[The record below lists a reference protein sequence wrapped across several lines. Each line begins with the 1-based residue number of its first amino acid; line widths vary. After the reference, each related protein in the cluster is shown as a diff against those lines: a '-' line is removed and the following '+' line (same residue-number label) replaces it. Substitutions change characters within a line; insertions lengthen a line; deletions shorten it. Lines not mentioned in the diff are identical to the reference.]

1 MHTEYVEN
9 YFINPAF
16 DYGIK
21 SYLYLK
27 EGQPYNKRYTFE
39 MYVIKAL
46 TIIYGEKAVLLPYK
60 IDNEK
65 AFECNLIM
73 YDLSEKDMK
82 EFIKDMNLY
91 YEFMNHLEEGK
102 STTGLVED
110 IEKILLTMIMKR
122 SATKEFTKEEI
133 RTFDEI
139 FNPNGGELKNLKSL
153 VSKNQGLI
161 INTWKESR
169 YEITNTQLNL
179 MAVNPNLLHPSQYQK
194 YGYDIRQIAKLSEDK
209 INSINV
215 KISEEEKKVIRNKKK
230 IPFFKM
236 KLSCG
241 NGFINALCL
250 TSIVCTEIM
259 IGLVIVAFYGGK

>member
-1 MHTEYVEN
+1 MHTEYVDN

-16 DYGIK
+16 EYGIK
-21 SYLYLK
+21 SYMYFK
-27 EGQPYNKRYTFE
+27 EGQPYNKKYTFE

-46 TIIYGEKAVLLPYK
+46 TIIYGEKAILLPYK

-73 YDLSEKDMK
+73 YDLSEREMK
-82 EFIKDMNLY
+82 EFIKDMESYYNFMENLDNGT
-91 YEFMNHLEEGK
+91 E
-102 STTGLVED
+102 TTGLVES
-110 IEKILLTMIMKR
+110 IEKILLNMIMKR

-139 FNPNGGELKNLKSL
+139 FNPNGGELKTLKEL
-153 VSKNQGLI
+153 VSRNQGLI
-161 INTWKESR
+161 ISTWKENK

-194 YGYDIRQIAKLSEDK
+194 YGYDIRQIAKLSEEK
-209 INSINV
+209 INSINEQIMQEENKDKTV
-215 KISEEEKKVIRNKKK
+215 KKKVSLL
-230 IPFFKM
+230 KM

-241 NGFINALCL
+241 NGFINTLILA
-250 TSIVCTEIM
+250 SIICTELM
-259 IGLVIVAFYGGK
+259 IGFIVLACLGG

>member
-16 DYGIK
+16 EYGIK
-21 SYLYLK
+21 SYMYLK
-27 EGQPYNKRYTFE
+27 EGEPYNKKYTFE

-46 TIIYGEKAVLLPYK
+46 TIIYGEKAIILPYK

-73 YDLSEKDMK
+73 YDLSEKEMK
-82 EFIKDMNLY
+82 EFIKDMNSY
-91 YEFMNHLEEGK
+91 YEFMENIDNDTN
-102 STTGLVED
+102 TTGLVED
-110 IEKILLTMIMKR
+110 IEKILLDMIMKR

-139 FNPNGGELKNLKSL
+139 FNPNGGELKTLKSL

-179 MAVNPNLLHPSQYQK
+179 MAVNPQLLHPSQYQK
-194 YGYDIRQIAKLSEDK
+194 YGYDIRQIAKLSETK
-209 INSINV
+209 INNINEQ
-215 KISEEEKKVIRNKKK
+215 IMSEENKSLDIKKR
-230 IPFFKM
+230 IPLFKM
-236 KLSCG
+236 KFSCG
-241 NGFINALCL
+241 NGFVNALFL
-250 TSIVCTEIM
+250 ASIICTELM
-259 IGLVIVAFYGGK
+259 IGFVIFAFLGGK